1 MIESKCILRNL
12 FNPVLEA
19 AESIN
24 TVDLVVVA
32 TPMWNYSVPYVL
44 KQYIGAP
51 RFQNFRKSS
60 NEFYSHIILI
70 VFIYLP

>member
-1 MIESKCILRNL
+1 MIESEQCILRNL

-51 RFQNFRKSS
+51 RFQTGWVTVFSQVSS
-60 NEFYSHIILI
+60 IPNYAEF
-70 VFIYLP
+70 

>member
-51 RFQNFRKSS
+51 RFQTGWVTVFLQVISIS
-60 NEFYSHIILI
+60 NYAEF
-70 VFIYLP
+70 